1 MYPAGRC
8 WVFSANLS
16 AQKLGEPLLTGRLF
30 TAAGSSSIRNWV
42 LCVLILCCHR
52 PCYPPG
58 TTARADRRANSWCG
72 TPCQIMT
79 LRPEMLFWSPWSQE
93 WWLTVVAFSWNFLT
107 KTSRL
112 TREILSDVCVN
123 DWALWGVQRPS
134 PFASILDNPEGLSQ
148 PCSPY
153 GITETSRQLYCC
165 PASPLPSPDS
175 ISTPWT
181 CSPIPLPREHILQM
195 DVRVLSKELD
205 PRQRSSKCKFS
216 ANAITPW

>member
-42 LCVLILCCHR
+42 LYVLILCCHH

-134 PFASILDNPEGLSQ
+134 PFASILDNPEDLSQ
-148 PCSPY
+148 PCSPM
-153 GITETSRQLYCC
+153 GSQKPQGNCVAAQLPLC
-165 PASPLPSPDS
+165 PALLPLAPHGPVLLYHFLESTSCRWMSESSLRNWTPDKG
-175 ISTPWT
+175 
-181 CSPIPLPREHILQM
+181 
-195 DVRVLSKELD
+195 VLN
-205 PRQRSSKCKFS
+205 
-216 ANAITPW
+216 ANSVLMQ